1 MGILS
6 IDVASKVKVKL
17 KQYCQLVF
25 KNRNMLL
32 YQENTINDVMKST

>member
-6 IDVASKVKVKL
+6 IEVASKVKVKL
-17 KQYCQLVF
+17 KQYYQLEF